1 MKYRTKEALVGYLF
15 AIPIILTVLVFTIY
29 PIGAAFYYS
38 LTDYQPLEARKYSYT
53 FNPYEA
59 IELHT
64 GILKSEAESYKV
76 DDILEFF
83 DPLQFI
89 EIDVGVNLDED
100 EKKIIKENFDSLNLI
115 NDFRQGKLPEE
126 LKISDFM
133 KKYIRTYGKQ
143 FAKYTPNFIGLEN
156 FKRMFKD
163 MYFYTSFWNAVLYS
177 LIVVPIQTLL
187 AIILAVAA
195 NSKIKGVN
203 FFKSVFFL
211 PAITSSAALSMI
223 FWLIYSKPGILNK
236 IMVSLF
242 GWLGFQP
249 IDYLNE
255 PRIALFAIM
264 AMNIW
269 STAGY
274 FMVTF
279 LAGLQDI
286 PSSIYEAAKIDGAN
300 EFQTFWKITV
310 PLLRPQIVFVSIM
323 GTIGCMQVFDQI
335 YFLIRNLRNITISFY
350 IYKNAFEYGKMGYAS
365 ALAFVLFVVILTLSL
380 LQRKFIREQY

>member
-1 MKYRTKEALVGYLF
+1 MKYKTKEAIVGYLF
-15 AIPIILTVLVFTIY
+15 ATPIILTVLVFTIY
-29 PIGAAFYYS
+29 PIVAAFYYS
-38 LTDYQPLEARKYSYT
+38 LTDYQPLEARKYSYI
-53 FNPYEA
+53 FNPYDALE
-59 IELHT
+59 IHT
-64 GILKSEAESYKV
+64 GILREEARNYTIDEM
-76 DDILEFF
+76 LEYF
-83 DPLQFI
+83 DPVSFV
-89 EIDVGVNLDED
+89 EIDVGVKLGEE
-100 EKKIIKENFDSLNLI
+100 EKKLIKEYFDSLNLL
-115 NDFRQGKLPEE
+115 NDYREGKLPNEI
-126 LKISDFM
+126 KIADFM
-133 KKYIRTYGKQ
+133 KRYMNKHGDRFTKYIPR
-143 FAKYTPNFIGLEN
+143 FVGLKN
-156 FKRMFKD
+156 FKDMFKD
-163 MYFYTSFWNAVLYS
+163 MYFYTSFWNALLYS
-177 LIVVPIQTLL
+177 IIVVPIQTLL
-187 AIILAVAA
+187 AVILAVAA

-223 FWLIYSKPGILNK
+223 FWLIYSKPGVLNK
-236 IMVSLF
+236 ILVALF
-242 GWLGFQP
+242 GRFGFQP
-249 IDYLNE
+249 VDYLNE

-286 PSSIYEAAKIDGAN
+286 PSSIYEAARIDGASGW
-300 EFQTFWKITV
+300 QIFWKITL

-365 ALAFVLFVVILTLSL
+365 ALAVVLFGVILVLSL
-380 LQRKFIREQY
+380 VQRKIIKEEY

>member
-1 MKYRTKEALVGYLF
+1 MKYKTKEAIVGYLF
-15 AIPIILTVLVFTIY
+15 STPIILTVLVFTIY
-29 PIGAAFYYS
+29 PIVAAFYYS
-38 LTDYQPLEARKYSYT
+38 LTDYQPLEARKYTYI
-53 FNPYEA
+53 FNPYDALE
-59 IELHT
+59 IHT
-64 GILKSEAESYKV
+64 GILREEARNYTIDEM
-76 DDILEFF
+76 LEYF
-83 DPLQFI
+83 DPVSFV
-89 EIDVGVNLDED
+89 EIDVGVKLGEE
-100 EKKIIKENFDSLNLI
+100 EKKLIKEYFDSLNLL
-115 NDFRQGKLPEE
+115 NDYREGNLPNEI
-126 LKISDFM
+126 KIADFM
-133 KKYIRTYGKQ
+133 KRYMNKHGDRFTKYIPR
-143 FAKYTPNFIGLEN
+143 FVGLKN
-156 FKRMFKD
+156 FKDMLKD
-163 MYFYTSFWNAVLYS
+163 MYFYTSFWNALLYS
-177 LIVVPIQTLL
+177 IIVVPIQTLL

-223 FWLIYSKPGILNK
+223 FWLIYSKPGVLNK
-236 IMVSLF
+236 ILVALF
-242 GWLGFQP
+242 GRFGFQP
-249 IDYLNE
+249 VDYLNE

-286 PSSIYEAAKIDGAN
+286 PSSIYEAARIDGAN
-300 EFQTFWKITV
+300 GWQIFWKITL

-365 ALAFVLFVVILTLSL
+365 ALAVVLFGVILVLSL
-380 LQRKFIREQY
+380 VQRKIIKEEY

>member
-1 MKYRTKEALVGYLF
+1 MRYRTKEAIVGYIF
-15 AIPIILTVLVFTIY
+15 ALPIILTVVVFTFY

-38 LTDYQPLEARKYSYT
+38 FTDYQPLEARKFTYV
-53 FNPYEA
+53 FDPYEA

-64 GILKSEAESYKV
+64 GFLREEAAEASLDQLLANFEPV
-76 DDILEFF
+76 SFVEV
-83 DPLQFI
+83 
-89 EIDVGVNLDED
+89 DVGVKLNDK
-100 EKKIIKENFDSLNLI
+100 EKDLVRRYFDSANLL
-115 NDFRQGKLPEE
+115 NDFREGALPKEI
-126 LKISDFM
+126 KISDFM
-133 KKYIRTYGKQ
+133 SRYMRDGKER
-143 FAKYTPNFIGLEN
+143 FAKYVPTFVGFKNF
-156 FKRMFKD
+156 RDMFKD
-163 MYFYTSFWNAVLYS
+163 MYFFSSFTNAFVYS
-177 LIVVPIQTLL
+177 LVVVPIQTLL

-195 NSKIKGVN
+195 NSKIRGVG

-223 FWLIYSKPGILNK
+223 FWLIYSKPGVLNK
-236 IMVSLF
+236 ALVSLF
-242 GWLGFQP
+242 GWAGFEP

-300 EFQTFWKITV
+300 GWQMFWKITM

-335 YFLIRNLRNITISFY
+335 YFLIRSLRNMTISFY

-365 ALAFVLFVVILTLSL
+365 ALAVALFAVILALSL
-380 LQRKFIREQY
+380 VQRRVIRETY